1 MIRFLFRLLGFLVLA
16 AGFVALVADGARSIA
31 AGALRLT
38 STEQAWA
45 LASADGLASAKT
57 AIAGL
62 GSPGVADPAFAWTLA
77 TPACAALIVIGLL
90 LMIVGRRPRPRVGVA
105 P

>member
-38 STEQAWA
+38 SAEQAWA
-45 LASADGLASAKT
+45 LLSANGLASAR
-57 AIAGL
+57 AAVAGL
-62 GSPGVADPAFAWTLA
+62 GSPGLVDPAFAWLLGA
-77 TPACAALIVIGLL
+77 PACAALIVIGLL
-90 LMIVGRRPRPRVGVA
+90 LMILGRRPRPAVGVA